1 MAHFVVDSDTI
12 AAKAQQ
18 AHGHIERL
26 SAEVNGMTG
35 TLADLEASWT
45 GTASASFQEA
55 FRSWR
60 SAQAQMEQAV
70 AQINQAL
77 ATAGTQYAETEAAN
91 SRMFAG

>member
-1 MAHFVVDSDTI
+1 
-12 AAKAQQ
+12 
-18 AHGHIERL
+18 
-26 SAEVNGMTG
+26 MTATLTDLQG
-35 TLADLEASWT
+35 TWT

-55 FRSWR
+55 LSSWR

-91 SRMFAG
+91 ARMFSS

>member
-12 AAKAQQ
+12 AAKSQQ

-77 ATAGTQYAETEAAN
+77 AAAGTQYAETEAAN
-91 SRMFAG
+91 ARMFAG

>member
-12 AAKAQQ
+12 AARSQQ

-26 SAEVNGMTG
+26 SAEVNGMTSML
-35 TLADLEASWT
+35 TDLQGSWT

-55 FRSWR
+55 LRSWR
-60 SAQAQMEQAV
+60 GAQAQVEQAV

-77 ATAGTQYAETEAAN
+77 STAGTQYAETEAAN
-91 SRMFAG
+91 AALFRS